1 MGKNVQ
7 LTEEIVGHARPG
19 KVLGTLLGTLI
30 VFAALN
36 FGARGLLDRFTT
48 NRGYW
53 LIRAKWSRLEQLTQ
67 PIDWLILGDSSC
79 NQGVRP
85 DVLSH
90 ELGGSVQN
98 LCTMGDMLALN
109 DAWMLQRAIA
119 RGAKP
124 KNVVIVH
131 VYDLWQRPAGAKLR
145 ETLIAKIPLGW
156 GFWETMRPPL
166 DMSLEQQR
174 AFFLSRYVPLWS
186 ENVTLSTWI
195 RNPAKPFSRSFS
207 LDEHGYM
214 RSDVVSPQSVEAN
227 YQRHRRLLRGRRF
240 VLSRANR
247 LALEEI
253 LLMAEEH
260 DFHVYIANS
269 PLYAGLASNED
280 FQVYYRD
287 VQEGLREVVKRNS
300 RRSYVLD
307 EPMVFEASQMENAD
321 HVNHEAAAVY
331 TERLAAA
338 IRGASP
344 PP

>member
-7 LTEEIVGHARPG
+7 LTEEIVGPARPSR
-19 KVLGTLLGTLI
+19 VLGTLLGMLI

-36 FGARGLLDRFTT
+36 FGAREMLDRATT

-53 LIRAKWSRLEQLTQ
+53 LIQAKWSRLERLTR

-85 DVLSH
+85 DVLRDK
-90 ELGGSVQN
+90 LGGSVLN
-98 LCTMGDMLALN
+98 LCTMADLLALN

-131 VYDLWQRPAGAKLR
+131 VYDIWQRPAGARLR
-145 ETLIAKIPLGW
+145 ETLIPKVPLSW

-166 DMSLEQQR
+166 EMSFEQKR

-186 ENVTLSTWI
+186 ENATLSSWA

-207 LDEHGYM
+207 LDENGYM
-214 RSDVVSPQSVEAN
+214 RSDVISPQSVEAS
-227 YQRHRRLLRGRRF
+227 YQRHRRFLRGRRF
-240 VLSRANR
+240 AFSKANR
-247 LALEEI
+247 LALEQI

-269 PLYAGLASNED
+269 PLYAGLADNEE

-287 VQEGLREVVKRNS
+287 VQEGLRGVVKRS
-300 RRSYVLD
+300 PRLSYVLE
-307 EPMVFEASQMENAD
+307 EPPVFEASQMENVD

-331 TERLAAA
+331 TERLAEA